1 MFTVNCPVFCFFTQ
15 RDLAGNKSIVGFLDS
30 SITAVGNGDVSEVL
44 ILMDYCRGKSAFSQI
59 FIAFSSTMHLLYVKV
74 NVLLLAVDVI
84 ESSIL

>member
-1 MFTVNCPVFCFFTQ
+1 MNCPLFCFFTQ

-59 FIAFSSTMHLLYVKV
+59 FLHNA
-74 NVLLLAVDVI
+74 LALCQGKC
-84 ESSIL
+84 SLASCRCQ